1 MGNKRSFIAHVF
13 ICAIAT
19 LMTLVLIFNLD
30 FNNTNN
36 KEKQENKESNN
47 TVITNEKENNNI
59 EQTVEE
65 IVPIK
70 EEHVELN
77 EYTNC
82 GEYTIS
88 SYTHIDK
95 LTNDDHVFQRYASS
109 KNFEIGTKIYI
120 DGVGKFIITD
130 NNTEENS
137 ILIFLNN
144 EQACINFG
152 IKKANVYVMKDWKIN
167 THNHKKNGEN
177 EHEKEH

>member
-1 MGNKRSFIAHVF
+1 MGNKRSFIAHVLF
-13 ICAIAT
+13 CAIAT
-19 LMTLVLIFNLD
+19 LVTLVLIFNLD
-30 FNNTNN
+30 FNNNNNTNN
-36 KEKQENKESNN
+36 KEKQENKQSNN

-59 EQTVEE
+59 EQTIEE

-82 GEYTIS
+82 GEYTIG

-95 LTNDDHVFQRYASS
+95 LTNDEHVFQRYASS
-109 KNFEIGTKIYI
+109 KDFEIGTKIYI
-120 DGVGKFIITD
+120 DGVGKFTITD

-144 EQACINFG
+144 EQDCIDFG
-152 IKKANVYVMKDWKIN
+152 IKKANVYVMKD
-167 THNHKKNGEN
+167 
-177 EHEKEH
+177 